1 LKHTHTP
8 FPFYC
13 LLQLLDE
20 CKTLQQSIHSKGQED
35 TDTYEKPKPI
45 HVKPIV
51 NNIVP
56 EEGGSESS
64 SSSSSSVSGSEQ
76 LVNVNVATI
85 NGATITTSQGCPPV
99 WRLNRVYAEGDGVT
113 SLDTLLIYSCR
124 EYPFTARCGL
134 SPYEV
139 ERGPV
144 FRDAWKE
151 VGQCVNGKMVL
162 YKGAGDVEAEYSKTI
177 TTTTSTTT
185 STTTTT
191 TTTRLTPRPSPRPTS
206 RPLTPRPTIF
216 TLYSPTTI
224 IHAVTEG
231 GDSTPTAMQVEESWM
246 ASSFVEAGFSSS
258 IEEGQQPSTFTTT
271 EEESGGDGGGGDT
284 TTQLSDEVCI
294 GGRLYVCNDARY
306 CHEENFEPKG
316 GEYWTLVWE
325 HVGVC
330 GETNF
335 EEVDTAPTIPSPSLP
350 ACPDER
356 WAVGHI
362 YEAGD
367 KVTVAKQ
374 SYVCKDEPATS
385 WCGMVGYQPG
395 VDQYWDM
402 AWDLEGDCSD
412 DGVGSSSSITV
423 ASPTPRP
430 TFPPPTPFST
440 PPPVYS
446 PTGIISQPTTEASS
460 ITTTIPTP
468 RPTPRPTMKPVTP
481 PPTSKPTPKPVTPPP
496 TLRTRR
502 PTPRPTRPV
511 SPPPSR
517 KPTSK
522 PVAFP
527 PTSPPT
533 SQATSSNSSDGILTS
548 TAQKVYDILDQKEK
562 RINSELFLY
571 ATGTGTL
578 IPSEV
583 YRYRGFKD
591 GLEVMH
597 EDGAGGSRFYLGDN
611 SDIGYKIG
619 LVNIAA
625 FLAQSMK
632 ETIKYDACDENS
644 WDLVNNQ
651 YPLSNACG
659 QLGQSYQDYQCPD
672 HERHM
677 ECELDPSMEIVAATN
692 AKWYGAPGPLFCG
705 PKSKHEYT
713 GYWDYT
719 VECNHPW
726 KSPPEYCSDYE
737 GQKAGGYVNSY
748 PVENSS
754 GRTDVE
760 NCCWV
765 SFISTHDCFLPALDI
780 SSHMSI
786 VIHASL

>member
-1 LKHTHTP
+1 M
-8 FPFYC
+8 
-13 LLQLLDE
+13 DE
-20 CKTLQQSIHSKGQED
+20 CKTVQQSIHSKGQED

-51 NNIVP
+51 NNLAP
-56 EEGGSESS
+56 DEDGSS
-64 SSSSSSVSGSEQ
+64 SISSSGSGH
-76 LVNVNVATI
+76 VNVATI
-85 NGATITTSQGCPPV
+85 NTSQGCPPV
-99 WRLNRVYAEGDGVT
+99 WRLNQVYAEGDGVT

-144 FRDAWKE
+144 FEDAWKE
-151 VGQCVNGKMVL
+151 VGQCVDGKMVL
-162 YKGAGDVEAEYSKTI
+162 YRDAGDVEAEYSKTT

-191 TTTRLTPRPSPRPTS
+191 TTRLLTPRPSPRPTP

-216 TLYSPTTI
+216 TLYSPVTI

-231 GDSTPTAMQVEESWM
+231 GASTPTAMQVEESWM

-258 IEEGQQPSTFTTT
+258 IEEEEPSVFTTT
-271 EEESGGDGGGGDT
+271 EEEVGGDT
-284 TTQLSDEVCI
+284 TTQLSDTVCI
-294 GGRLYVCNDARY
+294 GGRLYVCTDARY

-325 HVGVC
+325 HVGAC
-330 GETNF
+330 GETNV

-356 WAVGHI
+356 WAVGHT

-367 KVTVAKQ
+367 KVTTSKQ

-412 DGVGSSSSITV
+412 DGVGSSSSMTV

-430 TFPPPTPFST
+430 TLPPPTPFST

-460 ITTTIPTP
+460 ITARPTP
-468 RPTPRPTMKPVTP
+468 RPTPRPTMKPVSP

-502 PTPRPTRPV
+502 PTPRPSRNPV
-511 SPPPSR
+511 TPPPTR

-522 PVAFP
+522 PVASPP
-527 PTSPPT
+527 PTPPPT
-533 SQATSSNSSDGILTS
+533 SQATSSNGSDGIAAS
-548 TAQKVYDILDQKEK
+548 TTQKVYDILDQKEK

-597 EDGAGGSRFYLGDN
+597 EDGAGGSRFYLGDA

-619 LVNIAA
+619 LTNIAA

-677 ECELDPSMEIVAATN
+677 ECELDPNMEIVAATN

-705 PKSKHEYT
+705 PKSKYEYT
-713 GYWDYT
+713 GHWDYT
-719 VECNHPW
+719 IECNHPW

-765 SFISTHDCFLPALDI
+765 SFISTHDCFLPSLDI
-780 SSHMSI
+780 CSHMSI
-786 VIHASL
+786 VICSFFTTVGTWRDSDHWPM